1 MESSQLPASETAGQ
15 TTEQTAPAVESQTPP
30 AATATRP
37 VQSASRALVML
48 LLQPVL
54 VLAAGTLLFVGL
66 GLAQRKGWISAG
78 HGAKTAPGKGSVAQN
93 VQYICP
99 MMCTPPQAEPGR
111 CPVCGMEL
119 VPSSHS
125 QHGDLLSVRIAPAAR
140 RIANIQTAAATAI
153 SVTRSIRAIGELQ
166 YDEGTLKTIS
176 AYVDGRLDRLYAD
189 YTGIVV
195 KPGDHLA
202 LLYSPQLYSG
212 QVELLLARKARERS
226 QTLASTKSISGGP
239 DLYASAR
246 ERLKLLG
253 MTDAQIEQ
261 LEQRGT
267 ADSRLELCAPI
278 SGTVIEKLAV
288 EGQYVKEGDPIYK
301 LADLSSVWLML
312 RLFPEDAA
320 AIRYGQKVEAEVQ
333 SLPGRTFSGRVAF
346 VDPQVDPKTRTV
358 GVRVVIPNEKSVL
371 RVGDYAR
378 AEIEV
383 PLGTPEDSLV
393 YDPELAEKWISP
405 RHPQVMSSTPGKCS
419 VCGVELVSA
428 ASLGFTGEPVT
439 GSQAVV
445 VPRDAVLMAGS
456 HSVVYVETEPGRFE
470 IRRVVLGPTTNDRIV
485 IRSGITEGEQVATRG
500 NFLIDSQMQLAGNPS
515 LIDPTRAEPKQEDQS
530 LTPEMLAVLDKL
542 PPEDRKLA
550 IEQQI
555 CPVRNLRLGSMGV
568 PPRMTAGGKTVFLC
582 CPGCEGQFTA
592 APDKYLAVLA
602 NRKQSAGPPPSAE
615 DPLAGLSAED
625 RRLVAQQQVCPVAD
639 LKLGTMGQ
647 PIRLSVDGKP
657 VFICCEACRKS
668 MLSEPDNYLKKLAA
682 RKAGDAKPSANDEA
696 LPGVPSL
703 DDLEMFEIEEITVP
717 KPQKTDS
724 RPVPGET
731 R

>member
-1 MESSQLPASETAGQ
+1 
-15 TTEQTAPAVESQTPP
+15 
-30 AATATRP
+30 
-37 VQSASRALVML
+37 ML

-66 GLAQRKGWISAG
+66 GLAQRKGWISGG
-78 HGAKTAPGKGSVAQN
+78 HGAKTAPGNGAVDHN

-125 QHGDLLSVRIAPAAR
+125 QHGELRSVHIDPAAR
-140 RIANIQTAAATAI
+140 RIANIQTVAARSL
-153 SVTRSIRAIGELQ
+153 SVTRSIRAIGELR

-176 AYVDGRLDRLYAD
+176 AYVDGRLDRLFAD

-195 KPGDHLA
+195 KEGDHLA

-226 QTLASTKSISGGP
+226 QALSTTKTLSSGP

-253 MTDAQIEQ
+253 MTDMQIGH
-261 LEQRGT
+261 LEERGA

-288 EGQYVKEGDPIYK
+288 EGQYVKEGDPICK

-312 RLFPEDAA
+312 RLFPEDAT

-333 SLPGRTFSGRVAF
+333 SLPGRKFSGRVAF

-358 GVRVVIPNEKSVL
+358 GVRVVIPNEKGML

-378 AEIEV
+378 ATIEV
-383 PLGTPEDSLV
+383 PFGTQEESLV
-393 YDPELAEKWISP
+393 YDPELADKWISP
-405 RHPQVMSSTPGKCS
+405 RHPQVMSSTPGQCS
-419 VCGVELVSA
+419 VCGVELVPA
-428 ASLGFTGEPVT
+428 ASLGFIGEPIA
-439 GSQAVV
+439 GSQAIVI
-445 VPRDAVLMAGS
+445 PRDAVLMAGS

-470 IRRVVLGPTTNDRIV
+470 IRRVVLGPTTGDQIV
-485 IRSGITEGEQVATRG
+485 IRSGIGEGERVATRG

-515 LIDPTRAEPKQEDQS
+515 LIDPTRAEPKREEL

-542 PPEDRKLA
+542 ATNDRRLA
-550 IEQQI
+550 VEQQI
-555 CPVRNLRLGSMGV
+555 CPVTNLRLGSMGV
-568 PPRMTAGGKTVFLC
+568 PPRVIADGKTVFLC
-582 CPGCEGQFTA
+582 CPACEGKFKA
-592 APDKYLAVLA
+592 APDKYQAVLA
-602 NRKQSAGPPPSAE
+602 NRKTSAGPPPSFE

-625 RRLVAQQQVCPVAD
+625 RRLAKRQEVCPVAD

-647 PIRLSVDGKP
+647 PVRLSVDGKP
-657 VFICCEACRKS
+657 VFLCCEACRKS
-668 MLSEPDNYLKKLAA
+668 LLSEPDKYLKKLAA
-682 RKAGDAKPSANDEA
+682 RNSSEAKPSAEGEA
-696 LPGVPSL
+696 AAGAPSL
-703 DDLEMFEIEEITVP
+703 DDLEMFEIEEISPPESQKP
-717 KPQKTDS
+717 KS
-724 RPVPGET
+724 RPGRGET